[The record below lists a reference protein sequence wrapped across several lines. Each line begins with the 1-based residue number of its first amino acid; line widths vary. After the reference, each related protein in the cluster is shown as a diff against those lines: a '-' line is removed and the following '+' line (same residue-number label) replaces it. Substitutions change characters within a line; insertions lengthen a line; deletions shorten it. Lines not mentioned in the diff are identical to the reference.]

1 MPTSR
6 GGWHTGSVAQWLSGL
21 AGCWPSN
28 LLTSGG
34 NGPFGAWASQLALLL
49 QSKVLLFAMSC

>member
-21 AGCWPSN
+21 LAKQP
-28 LLTSGG
+28 TSGG